1 MLTTSST
8 TILSDSASLAGGGG
22 LGDASAAA
30 SGVTVE
36 EVATLVI
43 SGTSGGQGSPSEG
56 FVPKRLVVQGAWM
69 AALSD
74 DGRTLMLAEFRNAP
88 RTTAPND
95 CWAIKAK
102 R

>member
-22 LGDASAAA
+22 ELGDGAAS

-43 SGTSGGQGSPSEG
+43 SGTNGGSPSEG